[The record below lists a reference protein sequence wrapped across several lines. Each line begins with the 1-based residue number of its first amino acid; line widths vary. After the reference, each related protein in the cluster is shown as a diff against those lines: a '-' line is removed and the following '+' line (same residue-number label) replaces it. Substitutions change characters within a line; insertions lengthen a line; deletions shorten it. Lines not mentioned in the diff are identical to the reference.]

1 MAVKEQNPL
10 LARLLRAAAEADTP
24 EPEMPFGF
32 ETRVL
37 ALARAQRAPD
47 AISILARR
55 AGLISLSI
63 IGLAMC
69 GVYASTASENEITAA
84 YAMTD
89 SVIARNLT
97 P

>member
-1 MAVKEQNPL
+1 MAMKKQDAL
-10 LARLLRAAAEADTP
+10 LGRLLHAAAGSDAP

-32 ETRVL
+32 DTRVL
-37 ALARAQRAPD
+37 ALARQRVAPD

-55 AGLISLSI
+55 AGFISLAI
-63 IGLAMC
+63 IGLAMG
-69 GVYASTASENEITAA
+69 GVYASAASETEITAA

>member
-1 MAVKEQNPL
+1 MKEPDRL
-10 LARLLRAAAEADTP
+10 LGRLLRAAAASEADTP

-32 ETRVL
+32 DTRVL
-37 ALARAQRAPD
+37 ALAREHRAPD
-47 AISILARR
+47 AISILAQR
-55 AGLISLSI
+55 AGFISLAI

-69 GVYASTASENEITAA
+69 GLYASTASENEVTAA
-84 YAMTD
+84 YAMAD